1 MLDKRRLHASG
12 TSPCTLIFVVILA
25 LTGCFSFWIHI
36 DGSGSPIPYSSGGA
50 AAPGYILIFPGNV
63 TPSVQ
68 PYSINELPSD
78 DKSTLINITD
88 FRFTMNHNPCNRT
101 QPLLLMLVHSAPGNF
116 LKRHVVRE
124 TWGQQAP
131 DVTLLFLVGYSE
143 EYQSKL
149 EEENKKY
156 QDLIQGNFLDAYRN
170 MTYKHVMG
178 LKWATY
184 YCPSAKYILK
194 LDDDVFVHL
203 PAMLDFLTRGL
214 SPWGARRLILCDL
227 LSASTVKRSWR
238 SKWRVS
244 PQEYPGRL
252 YPAYCAGW
260 AILYSPDSVFILY
273 REAQKE
279 PYFWIDD
286 VHITGTLAR
295 KVNLTQTSL
304 HSWVLTTESMRDL
317 LSNPSTR
324 RDFLFGP
331 PDLTESWIRAL
342 HSLVTKPRPSSES
355 LLN

>member
-36 DGSGSPIPYSSGGA
+36 DGSGSPIPYSSGGV

-63 TPSVQ
+63 TPSTQ

-88 FRFTMNHNPCNRT
+88 FRFIMNHNPCNRT

-116 LKRHVVRE
+116 PKRHVVRE

-143 EYQSKL
+143 KYQSKL
-149 EEENKKY
+149 KKENEKY

-203 PAMLDFLTRGL
+203 PAMLDFLTHGL

-227 LSASTVKRSWR
+227 LSASAVKRSWR

-304 HSWVLTTESMRDL
+304 RSWVLTTESMRDL
-317 LSNPSTR
+317 LSNPNAR

-331 PDLTESWIRAL
+331 PDLTENGIRAL
-342 HSLVTKPRPSSES
+342 YSLVTKPRPSSES

>member
-131 DVTLLFLVGYSE
+131 DVTLLFLVGHSE

-184 YCPSAKYILK
+184 YCPSKTILK
-194 LDDDVFVHL
+194 FSHL
-203 PAMLDFLTRGL
+203 NYIA
-214 SPWGARRLILCDL
+214 
-227 LSASTVKRSWR
+227 
-238 SKWRVS
+238 
-244 PQEYPGRL
+244 RL
-252 YPAYCAGW
+252 Y
-260 AILYSPDSVFILY
+260 FI
-273 REAQKE
+273 
-279 PYFWIDD
+279 
-286 VHITGTLAR
+286 
-295 KVNLTQTSL
+295 
-304 HSWVLTTESMRDL
+304 
-317 LSNPSTR
+317 
-324 RDFLFGP
+324 
-331 PDLTESWIRAL
+331 
-342 HSLVTKPRPSSES
+342 
-355 LLN
+355 